1 MQDPSTSALNSNF
14 DQLGLQ
20 SADHQ
25 DDDENED
32 DDEEEEEELDLPE
45 WACSYCGISNPASV
59 VRCISTNKWFCNG
72 RTAGTASCI
81 ITHLVKSRNKEVSL
95 HKQSPLGETVLEC
108 YASGSRNVFSLGF
121 VPLKDENTV
130 VLLCRDTQPSAP
142 AIRDLNIDLT
152 QWQPLIE
159 DRAFVP
165 WLVSEPTS
173 AELLRA
179 KPITLKQITALE
191 EVWRADPK
199 ATLDELD
206 TKVQELEEEA
216 PFPVALR
223 YEDAYQYQNLFGPL
237 VQLEADYDKSMKENQ
252 VREGV
257 TVHWTV
263 GLNKRTVAQFYYPKD
278 ANDARLMIGDELLIG
293 HPNSRGRGGGGGGG
307 EVPWSA
313 VGFVTRL
320 DDASEEVAIE
330 LRADFQSDADIKLE
344 KLAAA
349 AAAAAAGGINNGSSS
364 SNGRSRGGGGGK
376 SRREGRGGKH
386 TNPKHHHHHS
396 HYVPPPTDVTTG
408 FTVEY
413 VWKGVSYERMQR
425 ALKAFAVDETSV
437 SSFLYH
443 RILGHIVEP
452 PVKKPTAAS
461 MMLPKKLAAPGLP
474 DLNPSQIDAVQRA
487 LSSPLSIIQGP
498 PGTGKT
504 VTSATLVYHLA
515 KMEGGG
521 GGYSGRGS
529 GGGGGGGG
537 GQVLVA
543 APSNTAVDQ
552 LAERIAATGL
562 KVLRIQAKSREAVA
576 GPVEHLTLHYQ
587 VRNLKIPE
595 TEEFRK
601 LQRLKDE
608 LGELSASDERRYN
621 KFKKAIETEI
631 LQAADV
637 VCCTCAG
644 AGDPRLSDIRF
655 RKVLLDEATQAV
667 EPEALIP
674 LVMGAK
680 QVILVG
686 DHCQLG
692 PVVLNK
698 KAALAGLG
706 LSLFERLML
715 LGVRPIR
722 LGVQYRMHP
731 ALSEFPSNMFY
742 EGALQNGV
750 TVAERTPP
758 PPPPPPSTSSDG
770 GTTGTVSVASFPWPT
785 EKPMMFYVQLGAE
798 EISPSGTSYL
808 NRAEA
813 TQVERIITMFLK
825 GGVAPLNLGIITP
838 YEGQRAH
845 VVATMTRNGPLQ
857 SKLYELVE
865 CASVDAFQGREKD
878 YIVVSCVRSN
888 EHQGIGFLSDPRRL
902 NVALTRA
909 KYGLIVLGNPRVLS
923 KQPIWNALI
932 HHFKEYDCLVEGPLN
947 SLKSSMVQLPR
958 LRRFFDPGMFGLGGP
973 NSTRFTPVEHAFQRE
988 DDYVDGDDGGGGGG
1002 EEGGSGGVHHQ
1013 SSNNNNTRGN
1023 GNSRRM
1029 AGASNP
1035 FAIPMSLPKHST
1047 GTGGR
1052 GYRGTHSEMSSQH
1065 SGVGGVTQSFATQQ
1079 TQMSQESHMMKS
1091 QDQGLSQGSMYFQH

>member
-1 MQDPSTSALNSNF
+1 MQDPSASALNSNF
-14 DQLGLQ
+14 GQLGLQ
-20 SADHQ
+20 SADHEV
-25 DDDENED
+25 DE
-32 DDEEEEEELDLPE
+32 DEEEDEEDEDGEELDLPE

-81 ITHLVKSRNKEVSL
+81 ITHLVKSRNKEVAL
-95 HKQSPLGETVLEC
+95 HKQSPLGETILEC

-130 VLLCRDTQPSAP
+130 VLLSRDTQPSAT

-179 KPITLKQITALE
+179 QVITLKQITALE

-206 TKVQELEEEA
+206 TKVHELEEEA

-293 HPNSRGRGGGGGGG
+293 HPNPRGRGGGGGGG
-307 EVPWSA
+307 GGGGEVLPWSA

-349 AAAAAAGGINNGSSS
+349 AAAVGGNNNGGSD
-364 SNGRSRGGGGGK
+364 SNGRSRGGGK
-376 SRREGRGGKH
+376 SRRGGRGGKH

-437 SSFLYH
+437 SSFIYH

-474 DLNPSQIDAVQRA
+474 ELNPSQIDAVQRA

-521 GGYSGRGS
+521 GGY
-529 GGGGGGGG
+529 GGGGNG

-587 VRNLKIPE
+587 VRNLNIPE

-758 PPPPPPSTSSDG
+758 PPPPPPSSSSDG
-770 GTTGTVSVASFPWPT
+770 TTTTGTTSVASFPWPT

-798 EISPSGTSYL
+798 EISASGTSYL

-825 GGVAPLNLGIITP
+825 GGVAPQNLGIITP

-857 SKLYELVE
+857 SKLYEFVE

-947 SLKSSMVQLPR
+947 SLKPSMVQLPR

-988 DDYVDGDDGGGGGG
+988 DEYEDGGDGGRGG
-1002 EEGGSGGVHHQ
+1002 EGVGPHHHQ
-1013 SSNNNNTRGN
+1013 SSNTTAYDND
-1023 GNSRRM
+1023 NSRRM

-1035 FAIPMSLPKHST
+1035 FSIPVPLPKHSSGT
-1047 GTGGR
+1047 GTDGR
-1052 GYRGTHSEMSSQH
+1052 GYRGNHGQMSSQLG
-1065 SGVGGVTQSFATQQ
+1065 SAGGVTQSFATQQ
-1079 TQMSQESHMMKS
+1079 TQMSQESHAMMKS